1 MLDGAARG
9 VMHRTIQFKDDS
21 VRVLNGSKE
30 LRRPAEGE
38 RLWIDLQQWDETEL
52 RALEQEFGFHP
63 LAIEECI
70 RRTERAK
77 LDDYDDYWFIVT
89 HSMSLDG
96 NVRRG
101 VMTTEIDSFLGDDY
115 LVTVHREPVGVIDG
129 VIKRVET
136 EHVHASRGMDF
147 VLYLI
152 LDELV
157 DETFPIVDKISDQL
171 EEVEAS
177 ILKRIE
183 PGQLR
188 QLMRIKRLLISIRRV
203 LSPERD
209 VLAMLLRRDDRRI
222 DERTALYFR
231 DVYDHV
237 VRSYEQIDVERDLLG
252 NAMDAYMSMNANRS
266 TIIMKQLTIL
276 ASIFL
281 PLSFMT
287 GFFGQNFSALPF
299 DSKSLFYIELAA
311 CVAVPVGMFYWF
323 RRSGWL

>member
-1 MLDGAARG
+1 MY
-9 VMHRTIQFKDDS
+9 RTIRFKNNS
-21 VRVLNGSKE
+21 VSVLSGSKE

-38 RLWIDLQQWDETEL
+38 KLWVDLQQWDEAEL

-63 LAIEECI
+63 LAIQDCI
-70 RRTERAK
+70 RHNERAK
-77 LDDYDDYWFIVT
+77 LDDYDDYLFIVT
-89 HSMSLDG
+89 HSMSFDG
-96 NVRRG
+96 NGRRG
-101 VMTTEIDSFLGDDY
+101 VATMEVNSFLGQDY
-115 LVTVHREPVGVIDG
+115 LVTVHREPVPAIDDVIQRIEADH
-129 VIKRVET
+129 T
-136 EHVHASRGMDF
+136 HSSRGMDF

-152 LDELV
+152 VDELV
-157 DETFPIVDKISDQL
+157 DETFPIIDKISDQL
-171 EEVEAS
+171 EDIEAS

-188 QLMRIKRLLISIRRV
+188 QLMRTKRLLISMRRV

-209 VLAMLLRRDDRRI
+209 VLAMLLRRGDRRI
-222 DERTALYFR
+222 DEHTALYFR

-299 DSKSLFYIELAA
+299 DSKSLFYIELGA
-311 CVAVPVGMFYWF
+311 CIAVPIGMFYWF